1 MERVK
6 KKLFIGIIFAISA
19 SLVSVLI
26 QYHENLWELIQYN
39 SETIGFNFLLYFLV
53 GYVLIGN
60 LFANKKA
67 N

>member
-6 KKLFIGIIFAISA
+6 RKIIIGVIFALAA

-26 QYHENLWELIQYN
+26 QYHQDFWELVKFN
-39 SETIGFNFLLYFLV
+39 ANTIGLNFLLYFLA

-60 LFANKKA
+60 LFTNKKA